1 MGKSDTRRIDREIRE
16 TTRKLEAAQQRQMWP
31 LTGPERRAIL
41 AAAASGSYQVARHRS
56 GARSEEKADTAWAAA
71 VTRLNAEV
79 AALKVE
85 RQRVV
90 NEAATAKAAKVGKRS
105 SGWW

>member
-1 MGKSDTRRIDREIRE
+1 MAKPDTRRIDRAIRD

-31 LTGPERRAIL
+31 LSGRERRAIL
-41 AAAASGSYQVARHRS
+41 AAAASGSYEVARHRS
-56 GARSEEKADTAWAAA
+56 GARSEDKAATAWNAAT
-71 VTRLNAEV
+71 TRLQAEV
-79 AALKVE
+79 IALQVE

-90 NEAATAKAAKVGKRS
+90 NEAATIKAAKKS